1 MSDHFSSRLA
11 GLRVVICAGSGGVGK
26 TTVAATIALG
36 LAARGQKVAV
46 VTIDPARRLAEA
58 LGLAELGNRPQ
69 QVAPER
75 FAETGLSLEGEL
87 WAMMLDVKRT
97 FDELVE
103 LLAPD
108 ASTAGQLLGNR
119 VYRQLSSA
127 VAGSQEYTAM
137 AKLFELDHEAS
148 YDVIVL
154 DTPPSR
160 SAVDF
165 LTAPQRLDAFLG
177 GRALRLFLRP
187 SGAVFRMA
195 GLVLGALKRIIGA
208 RMLDDLT
215 SFFTLLS
222 GLLDGLRERAGDVH
236 GLLRRPTTGFVV
248 VTSPSELPIEEAA
261 YLSAQLDQ
269 MGLHRR
275 ALVVNRIHPVDPAG
289 LDAGAVAERLEP
301 ALGATLARRVARGHA
316 ALQVLASREA
326 NAVGRLMASIP
337 DAKPVLLL
345 DRSADVHDLTALAAL
360 YSELFG

>member
-1 MSDHFSSRLA
+1 MSDLDARLTD
-11 GLRVVICAGSGGVGK
+11 LQVVICAGAGGVGK

-36 LAARGQKVAV
+36 LAARGQRVAV

-58 LGLAELGNRPQ
+58 LGLPELGNRPQ
-69 QVAPER
+69 RVAPER
-75 FAETGLSLEGEL
+75 FAQTSLVLEGEL

-97 FDELVE
+97 FDELVG

-108 ASTAGQLLGNR
+108 ASTAEQILGNR

-137 AKLFELDHEAS
+137 AKLFELVHEQG

-177 GRALRLFLRP
+177 GRTFRLFLRP

-195 GLVLGALKRIIGA
+195 GLVLGVLRRIVGA

-215 SFFTLLS
+215 SFFTLIS
-222 GLLDGLRERAGDVH
+222 GLLGGLRERADDVRR
-236 GLLRRPTTGFVV
+236 LLRLSSTGFVV
-248 VTSPSELPIEEAA
+248 VTSPSELPMREAE
-261 YLSAQLDQ
+261 YLSGELAQ

-275 ALVVNRIHPVDPAG
+275 AMVVNRVHPVDPAG
-289 LDAGAVAERLEP
+289 LEPDPVAERLEP
-301 ALGATLARRVARGHA
+301 ALGTALARRVARGHA
-316 ALQVLASREA
+316 ELQVLARREA
-326 NAVGRLMASIP
+326 DAIARLLASIP
-337 DAKPVLLL
+337 DAEPVLLL
-345 DRSADVHDLTALAAL
+345 DRGADVHDLAALARLCA
-360 YSELFG
+360 ELFG

>member
-1 MSDHFSSRLA
+1 MSDRFSSRLA
-11 GLRVVICAGSGGVGK
+11 DLRVVICAGAGGVGK

-69 QVAPER
+69 RVAPER

-108 ASTAGQLLGNR
+108 ASTAQQILGNR

-137 AKLFELDHEAS
+137 AKLFELHHEGG

-195 GLVLGALKRIIGA
+195 GLVLGALKRIVGA

-222 GLLDGLRERAGDVH
+222 GLLDGLRERAADVQ
-236 GLLRRPTTGFVV
+236 GLLGLSSTGFVV
-248 VTSPSELPIEEAA
+248 VTAPSEPPMQEAE
-261 YLSAQLDQ
+261 YLAGQLDR

-289 LDAGAVAERLEP
+289 LDADAVAEGLEP
-301 ALGATLARRVARGHA
+301 ALGTALAERVARGHA
-316 ALQVLASREA
+316 ALQVLARREA
-326 NAVGRLMASIP
+326 DAIARLAAAVP
-337 DAKPVLLL
+337 DAEPVLLL
-345 DRSADVHDLTALAAL
+345 DRAADVHDLAGLAAL